1 MNKLL
6 FTISNY
12 KAIGMRRMGGRGK
25 LKERSQRRERNG
37 AR

>member
-12 KAIGMRRMGGRGK
+12 NVIGMRRMEGEGK
-25 LKERSQRRERNG
+25 LKEKG
-37 AR
+37 GGGGLK